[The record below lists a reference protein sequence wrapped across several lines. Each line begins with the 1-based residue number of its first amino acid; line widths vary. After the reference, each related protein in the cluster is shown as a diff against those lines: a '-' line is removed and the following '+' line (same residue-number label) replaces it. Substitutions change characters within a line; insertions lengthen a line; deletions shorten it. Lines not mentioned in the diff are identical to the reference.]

1 MGSMQSSWHSLPN
14 GGRRVGL
21 LCGASTRM
29 ASWFYAMMRILRHRN
44 VLLASIHTTK
54 FCDLIKNDRVRG
66 AVFDIED
73 PLFFKA
79 LFVLLRAVFP
89 SIRALRY
96 SDSNT
101 PMMDKIYFLS
111 KRTVLVLTNSID
123 ALNNPDLL
131 GKFVDHDELGDE
143 IAEVWGYG

>member
-1 MGSMQSSWHSLPN
+1 
-14 GGRRVGL
+14 
-21 LCGASTRM
+21 M
-29 ASWFYAMMRILRHRN
+29 ASWFYAMMSILCHRN
-44 VLLASIHTTK
+44 DLLATIHTRK
-54 FCDLIKNDRVRG
+54 FRDLGTNDRVRG
-66 AVFDIED
+66 AVFGIED

-89 SIRALRY
+89 AICALRY

-111 KRTVLVLTNSID
+111 KRTVLALTNSID
-123 ALNNPDLL
+123 ALNNPDLF

-143 IAEVWGYG
+143 MAKVWGCE

>member
-1 MGSMQSSWHSLPN
+1 MAQSALAN

-21 LCGASTRM
+21 LRDASTRM
-29 ASWFYAMMRILRHRN
+29 TSWFYAMMRILRHRN
-44 VLLASIHTTK
+44 VLLATIHTTK
-54 FCDLIKNDRVRG
+54 FRDLSKNDRVRG

-73 PLFFKA
+73 PLFFKS

-89 SIRALRY
+89 AIHALRY

-101 PMMDKIYFLS
+101 PMMDKICFLS
-111 KRTVLVLTNSID
+111 KRTVLALTNSID
-123 ALNNPDLL
+123 ALNNPDLF

-143 IAEVWGYG
+143 MAEVWGCG

>member
-1 MGSMQSSWHSLPN
+1 MAQSALAN
-14 GGRRVGL
+14 AGRRVGL
-21 LCGASTRM
+21 LRGASTRM

-44 VLLASIHTTK
+44 VLLATIHTTK
-54 FCDLIKNDRVRG
+54 FRDLSKNDRVQG

-89 SIRALRY
+89 AIRALRY

-101 PMMDKIYFLS
+101 PMMDKIYFPS
-111 KRTVLVLTNSID
+111 KRTVLSLTSSID
-123 ALNNPDLL
+123 ALNNPDLF

-143 IAEVWGYG
+143 MYKIWGTG

>member
-1 MGSMQSSWHSLPN
+1 M
-14 GGRRVGL
+14 
-21 LCGASTRM
+21 
-29 ASWFYAMMRILRHRN
+29 
-44 VLLASIHTTK
+44 
-54 FCDLIKNDRVRG
+54 
-66 AVFDIED
+66 FDIED

-89 SIRALRY
+89 AICALRY

-111 KRTVLVLTNSID
+111 KRTVLSLTSSID
-123 ALNNPDLL
+123 ALNNPDLF

-143 IAEVWGYG
+143 MCKIWGTG

>member
-1 MGSMQSSWHSLPN
+1 MAQAALAN

-21 LCGASTRM
+21 LRGASTRM
-29 ASWFYAMMRILRHRN
+29 ASWFYAMMRIIRHSN
-44 VLLASIHTTK
+44 VLLATIHTTK
-54 FCDLIKNDRVRG
+54 FRELSKNDRVRG
-66 AVFDIED
+66 AVFDVEN

-89 SIRALRY
+89 AIRALRY

-111 KRTVLVLTNSID
+111 KRTVLSLTRSID
-123 ALNNPDLL
+123 ALNDPDLF
-131 GKFVDHDELGDE
+131 GKFVDNDELGDE
-143 IAEVWGYG
+143 MSQIWGTR